1 MWFTE
6 MFYGIVFPGEE
17 LRKTSTVKRTTSQDS
32 YKKCKRMKSVLRNIN
47 SHLLQ
52 LLLVCGVTCY
62 GLWRSDDYMLFG
74 CWKLY
79 EAVCSHPWSQVQYRD
94 GITPRHPSPS
104 LLSSLYSWNTS
115 RRCSTM
121 QAHALHPIPYT
132 VQKARDRS
140 LRTSHMFAS
149 YKNTQSPVSVR
160 TNVPGLS
167 MKLL

>member
-1 MWFTE
+1 
-6 MFYGIVFPGEE
+6 
-17 LRKTSTVKRTTSQDS
+17 
-32 YKKCKRMKSVLRNIN
+32 MKSVLWSIN

-140 LRTSHMFAS
+140 LRTSHIFATVI
-149 YKNTQSPVSVR
+149 KTPSPPCRCAR
-160 TNVPGLS
+160 TCQVCRCDWCNNHCEQHCEQHCDEWWWN
-167 MKLL
+167 